1 MKKKKL
7 LLGLLL
13 AAGAISFAS
22 CAKKANNSTNQ
33 DTTILESKEENTTP
47 ETKDDNTISTTET
60 NIVTPVKTEYKVTYE
75 DPTTGK
81 SVVIE
86 TKDGKITGLPIQS
99 DYVKKEYP
107 FAYDYTF
114 IGWHVVGTEDEFL
127 ENGDSIKKDVTLEA
141 DYYAQRK
148 MDTDL
153 DLSDVTDY
161 KDEIAE
167 IMVLDES
174 YLVGFLEYDDYYEYS
189 YIYIK
194 ENGKFK
200 AQQPSYDY
208 ILFSSSFSSITDD
221 DDKGELSL
229 ANSIDLYSDYDNFQ
243 LLYSSKGFELSF
255 IADST
260 KYIYH
265 FNNEGYLEELA
276 TYDYDSLTGISE
288 YEHSTFYDYIFETP
302 ATDEEIEKIAD
313 NSLTADEIICE
324 EYVDGKYNKYI
335 FTQSQQGYNAS
346 YYTTIE
352 APQFN
357 FEGIMPYYFEYDID
371 SFYMGSDYVKL
382 YTDGGYII
390 FNLDGS
396 IRIIKNG
403 KRTLTIQYKYN
414 DDIDEESSIEVIV
427 KSIDYSIHVRSFEC
441 DWTQNEKSGSF
452 EAYVIDDKILTE
464 GELFECSYNIND
476 IVASGVPGLISF
488 LSDHEVLAK
497 AVVSKNL
504 NSYIIEAAFGDY
516 SYRFE
521 VNNLGQIKKII
532 YYDSYTN
539 QTTTIDII
547 PSIKQ
552 YAKVIV
558 RPNIGDNYSETIQAF
573 GEALHFDLIPDT
585 YDIENKKIT
594 RAIYKNFDTFRPIE
608 NGITIDKE
616 TITVLVNYETIDG
629 VLINIYN
636 NYNDPEDKTTILLS
650 KDKTY
655 GEELKYVNTN
665 ISGFMFDGW
674 YLDSEYKTKV
684 DMESKYNE
692 GDTLYLKYI
701 PLTK

>member
-1 MKKKKL
+1 
-7 LLGLLL
+7 
-13 AAGAISFAS
+13 
-22 CAKKANNSTNQ
+22 
-33 DTTILESKEENTTP
+33 
-47 ETKDDNTISTTET
+47 
-60 NIVTPVKTEYKVTYE
+60 
-75 DPTTGK
+75 
-81 SVVIE
+81 
-86 TKDGKITGLPIQS
+86 LPIQS

-114 IGWHVVGTEDEFL
+114 IGWHVVGTEDDFL

-153 DLSDVTDY
+153 DLSDVTNY

-167 IMVLDES
+167 IMVLYES
-174 YLVGFLEYDDYYEYS
+174 YLVGFTEYDDFFGYS

-200 AQQPSYDY
+200 TQQPSYDY
-208 ILFSSSFSSITDD
+208 ILFGSSFSSITDD

-255 IADST
+255 IEDST

-276 TYDYDSLTGISE
+276 TYDYDDETDSAE
-288 YEHSTFYDYIFETP
+288 YEHSTFYFYMFETP
-302 ATDEEIEKIAD
+302 ATEKEIEEIAD

-335 FTQSQQGYNAS
+335 FTASQQGYSAS

-382 YTDGGYII
+382 YTDEGYII

-414 DDIDEESSIEVIV
+414 DDIDTEESSIEELV

-452 EAYVIDDKILTE
+452 EAYVIDDKIITE
-464 GELFECSYNIND
+464 GELFECSYNIKD
-476 IVASGVPGLISF
+476 VVASGVPGLISF
-488 LSDHEVLAK
+488 LANHGLTEKAK
-497 AVVSKNL
+497 YSKDL
-504 NSYIIEAAFGDY
+504 NYYKINVTLKNVDY
-516 SYRFE
+516 EFKI
-521 VNNLGQIKKII
+521 NKLGQIERIL
-532 YYDSYTN
+532 YTDSGV
-539 QTTTIDII
+539 TTTIDII

-558 RPNIGDNYSETIQAF
+558 RPNIGDNFSETYQAF

-655 GEELKYVNTN
+655 AEELKYVNTD

-674 YLDSEYKTKV
+674 YLDSDYKTKV

-701 PLTK
+701 PLTE